1 MQSSTAPQKK
11 MTSNS
16 FADYVKNMA
25 DLYNLAM
32 RNGYYLPSQKSSAVN
47 ELMLFQVLQGQYW
60 CPKYADIK
68 LKPCVR
74 APVKEVLIEKVM
86 ALA

>member
-1 MQSSTAPQKK
+1 
-11 MTSNS
+11 MTSSS

-32 RNGYYLPSQKSSAVN
+32 RNGYYLPSQKSLAVN

-60 CPKYADIK
+60 CPK
-68 LKPCVR
+68 
-74 APVKEVLIEKVM
+74 
-86 ALA
+86 